1 MLAQEAQPPGPESFR
16 PKETVVWL
24 LMRFGSP
31 GSPALHSLPTA
42 DMDQCEMA
50 GAEFTA
56 SQRLYPR
63 GDYRGYECLEGIR

>member
-1 MLAQEAQPPGPESFR
+1 MGQEAQPPGPYSSR
-16 PKETVVWL
+16 PKGTVVWL
-24 LMRFGSP
+24 VMRFGSVSYGP
-31 GSPALHSLPTA
+31 TMHAIPTA

-56 SQRLYPR
+56 SNRLYPG